1 MFSEFIRARLW
12 LGLAV
17 VALTG
22 GGHAASIF
30 DIQAAGQTAAPSW
43 LETLVLGGPP
53 QDGVLAVR
61 EDRDYFRMNV
71 TEPTM
76 AAIYTTTSGRVETL
90 LRLYDPEGGLVARG
104 FYGGEQGNSR
114 IEAIL
119 PRRGTYYVTVE
130 YSDFIRRIQARS
142 YAVHAERAA
151 WPAVLTLGGSPQES
165 VISKVDYFQL
175 QVTEPAVAAIYTTG
189 ALELIGT
196 LLDPDGREI
205 ASDDDGGDGDNF
217 RIEAVLTRR
226 GTYSLRVEAAYFS
239 TGSYNLHAER
249 LALPAALMLGGPPQE
264 GAIERPGGVD
274 WFWLQVAEEAGPTA
288 VAIYTTG
295 GLNSIGT
302 LLDLGG
308 REIERDL
315 YGGSGSNF
323 RIETVLWDPGTY
335 ILNVETR
342 TWADPGTGSY
352 TLHAERGES
361 PGRLT
366 LGGPPQEGATVVFE
380 IDHYFLDVSGPTR
393 AAIYTTG
400 GIDTEATLFDPDDRE
415 IASDD
420 DGGDG
425 DNFRIEA
432 VLTRRGRYRLRLEAF
447 SDLQGGSYTLHAE
460 RGEGLRALSLGGLP
474 QQGAILSDGEADLY
488 LMAVAEPT
496 AVAIHT
502 SGGVDT
508 GGELY
513 DPEGGLVAW
522 DDDGGEGNNFR
533 IDTVLLRR
541 GTYLLR
547 IVSSHPDSTGSYT
560 LHATAE
566 R

>member
-12 LGLAV
+12 LGLAA

-30 DIQAAGQTAAPSW
+30 DIQAAEQTAAPSW

-61 EDRDYFRMNV
+61 DDRDYFRMNV

-76 AAIYTTTSGRVETL
+76 AAIYTNTGGVQTR
-90 LRLYDPEGGLVARG
+90 LRLYDPEGGLIARG

-130 YSDFIRRIQARS
+130 YWDFIRGSIQAPS

-189 ALELIGT
+189 ALDLIGT

-205 ASDDDGGDGDNF
+205 ASDDDGGDGNNF
-217 RIEAVLTRR
+217 RIEALLARR
-226 GTYSLRVEAAYFS
+226 GTYYLRVEGAYSS

-249 LALPAALMLGGPPQE
+249 LASPAALMLGGPPQE

-295 GLNSIGT
+295 GLISIGT
-302 LLDLGG
+302 LLDSGG
-308 REIERDL
+308 REIERDFL
-315 YGGSGSNF
+315 GGSGLNF

-335 ILNVETR
+335 ILNVETP
-342 TWADPGTGSY
+342 TWADPGSY

-366 LGGPPQEGATVVFE
+366 LGGPPQEGATVLFG
-380 IDHYFLDVSGPTR
+380 IDQYFLDVSGPTR

-400 GIDTEATLFDPDDRE
+400 GIDTEATLFDPDDRR

-420 DGGDG
+420 NGGDG
-425 DNFRIEA
+425 LNFRIES
-432 VLTRRGRYRLRLEAF
+432 LLLRRGRYRLRLVAYGD
-447 SDLQGGSYTLHAE
+447 DLQGGSYTLHAE
-460 RGEGLRALSLGGLP
+460 RGGGLRALSLGGLP
-474 QQGAILSDGEADLY
+474 QQGAILSDGEADNF
-488 LMAVAEPT
+488 LMDITGPT
-496 AVAIHT
+496 SVAIHT